1 MGGGEGRSHTLQ
13 LRLWT
18 DRGEVALS
26 MTASVIGPEHEK
38 QRPVA
43 IYGQGKWR
51 CGREVVRSC
60 VCESGDCVPAAPV
73 LWLGALGRT
82 RSLPRFT
89 ESYSILSIK

>member
-1 MGGGEGRSHTLQ
+1 MLERALRGETPDDGGFMGGGEGRSHTLQ

-43 IYGQGKWR
+43 IYGQGK
-51 CGREVVRSC
+51 
-60 VCESGDCVPAAPV
+60 
-73 LWLGALGRT
+73 
-82 RSLPRFT
+82 
-89 ESYSILSIK
+89 